1 MAIMTG
7 EPRRR
12 GRTPSSSGT
21 RAAPGI
27 LAFSAADGRRDQN
40 ITVALLPLGGG

>member
-12 GRTPSSSGT
+12 GPTPSSFGR

-40 ITVALLPLGGG
+40 ITVALFPEG